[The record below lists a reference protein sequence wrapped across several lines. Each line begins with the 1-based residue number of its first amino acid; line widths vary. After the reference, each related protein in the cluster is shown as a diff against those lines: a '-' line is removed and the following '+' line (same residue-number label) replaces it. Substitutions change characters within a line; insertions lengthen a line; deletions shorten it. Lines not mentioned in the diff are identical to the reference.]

1 MLSQPIRWFG
11 LICLIFLNSYWLK
24 GDEADLFKRFENQA
38 NKEVLSREQELQ
50 TFKPKFTQQEVVK
63 ETVPSVEKLPHK
75 GVFVRFEKIE
85 LVGANLLSE
94 HAKMKLVK
102 PYINKAITLQ
112 QLDEL
117 IVEISQWYFDRGFN
131 TMRAGFSEESFSEK
145 GVLKVYVV
153 EGKVGRVLIEEN
165 GKPRKRFNT
174 VAPFKND
181 ALFCLRDYEQAIDMI
196 QRLPLLSAQLDIVP
210 LEEDGKSD
218 VVIKVDKQKPIHF
231 SAGYDNEGSPTYG
244 QRSYNVGVTF
254 DDLAGL
260 YDMLHIGYHTNEH
273 LYKGRY
279 SKTFSALYSVPCGN
293 HLWSVSYSDSRFLTT
308 TQGQVQAIK
317 FEGGTQSLSLDWDY
331 VLQRSRTSKTQIG
344 LELNHKRV
352 RNEIQGMRQ
361 ITGCRNLTTLQVKLS
376 HMTQLFR
383 GWMTATVRFIRGLR
397 CNSLGSATNILTTF
411 HKFAGDISFIEPLG
425 NTPFQW
431 RLQASGQ
438 YSKDR
443 LYGSEQLSIGGNSS
457 VRGFVESLY
466 SGECG
471 GYVRNELCYRFQP
484 FKLGSNEL
492 FAGYDVGRIFRN
504 HTTRNVGTLSGFACG
519 WRFNGKHLNS
529 EISLS
534 KALHP
539 SSKGM
544 FFNFK
549 LGVNF

>member
-1 MLSQPIRWFG
+1 M
-11 LICLIFLNSYWLK
+11 
-24 GDEADLFKRFENQA
+24 
-38 NKEVLSREQELQ
+38 SREQELQ
-50 TFKPKFTQQEVVK
+50 TFKPKFTQQEAVK
-63 ETVPSVEKLPHK
+63 ETIPSVEKSPRSD
-75 GVFVRFEKIE
+75 VFVRFERIE

-94 HAKMKLVK
+94 RIKAKLVK
-102 PYINKAITLQ
+102 PYFNKAITLQ

-117 IVEISQWYFDRGFN
+117 VLEILQWYFDRGFN
-131 TMRAGFSEESFSEK
+131 TTRAGFREESFSEK
-145 GVLKVYVV
+145 SVLKVYLV

-165 GKPRKRFNT
+165 SKPRKRFNT
-174 VAPFKND
+174 VAPFKSD

-196 QRLPLLSAQLDIVP
+196 QRLPSLSAQLDIVP

-218 VVIKVDKQKPIHF
+218 VVIKVDKQKPVSF

-244 QRSYNVGVTF
+244 QRSYNMGVTF

-260 YDMLHIGYHTNEH
+260 YDMLHVGYHTNEH
-273 LYKGRY
+273 LYKDRY
-279 SKTFSALYSVPCGN
+279 SKTFSALYSVPYGN

-308 TQGQVQAIK
+308 TQGQVQPIK

-344 LELNHKRV
+344 LELNHKRI
-352 RNEIQGMRQ
+352 RNEIQSMRQ

-383 GWMTATVRFIRGLR
+383 GWMTATIRFIRGLR
-397 CNSLGSATNILTTF
+397 CNSLGVATNIPTTF
-411 HKFAGDISFIEPLG
+411 HKFAGDISLIEPLG

-431 RLQASGQ
+431 RLQASGK

-471 GYVRNELCYRFQP
+471 GYIRNELCYRFQSC
-484 FKLGSNEL
+484 KLGSNEL

-504 HTTRNVGTLSGFACG
+504 HTTRDVGTLSGFSCG
-519 WRFNGKHLNS
+519 WRFSRDHFNA
-529 EISLS
+529 EVALS
-534 KALHP
+534 KALQP
-539 SSKGM
+539 RSKGM
-544 FFNFK
+544 LFNFK
-549 LGVNF
+549 LGINF